1 MLNITHSTGTASR
14 SIWNAHKHTNQD
26 KVTLLHFPS
35 PSESIKTDAFFVLSL
50 RRHWHGLGP
59 CATVPGHFICSDF
72 GQCVYKDTYSPGF
85 MSFRRT
91 TQTRTLH
98 LIARL
103 VFRLSSYHQALWLSY
118 IGLEQWLE
126 NGWVCPPGWGIRN
139 ISPGPQMG
147 ERRLFFVRSYSW
159 ASEP

>member
-1 MLNITHSTGTASR
+1 MLNTTHSSGTASR
-14 SIWNAHKHTNQD
+14 YIWNAHGHTNQG
-26 KVTLLHFPS
+26 KVTLLHVLS
-35 PSESIKTDAFFVLSL
+35 QSELIKMDECFVLSL
-50 RRHWHGLGP
+50 RSHWHGLGP
-59 CATVPGHFICSDF
+59 RATVSVHFICPEF

-103 VFRLSSYHQALWLSY
+103 VFGLSSYHRALWLSY

-139 ISPGPQMG
+139 IILGPQTG
-147 ERRLFFVRSYSW
+147 ERRLFFVGSYSW
-159 ASEP
+159 ATEP